1 MTIQE
6 FLHAVKEIAAE
17 GPAYRSGGDGTGGE
31 CDCIGLVIGAIRR
44 CGGEWSGLH
53 GSNWAARNAAQDFIW
68 LDGAQAALAPGQ
80 LVFKAREPVDSRWA
94 LPSRYEDDPDQR
106 DYYHVGVVLE
116 AEPLRI
122 VHCTTPG
129 ILYDDSAADW
139 DCAATLSD
147 LAEPLQQCI
156 VTAKT
161 GSTVNMR
168 SSPGGKLVARIPL
181 GRVVSVEAQSGDWSR
196 LRVDGDVGWMLT
208 KYLEPVGSAASLH
221 DMDWIVTELCRILRT
236 VGVIE

>member
-1 MTIQE
+1 MTVNE
-6 FLHAVKEIAAE
+6 FLQAVQEIAGE
-17 GPAYRSGGDGTGGE
+17 RPIYREGGDGSGGE

-44 CGGEWSGLH
+44 CGGEWSGVH
-53 GSNWAARNAAQDFIW
+53 GSNWAARNAVQDMIW
-68 LDGAQAALAPGQ
+68 LGGGNELCPGQ

-94 LPSRYEDDPDQR
+94 LPSRYEGDPDQR

-129 ILYDDSAADW
+129 IVFDDSAADW
-139 DCAATLSD
+139 DCAATLSE
-147 LAEPLQQCI
+147 LAEPARQCI

-181 GRVVSVEAQSGDWSR
+181 GRVVSVESQSGDWSR

-208 KYLEPVGSAASLH
+208 KYLEPVGSAATLH
-221 DMDWIVTELCRILRT
+221 DMEWIVTELCRILRT
-236 VGVIE
+236 LGVIE